1 MNWPRYETD
10 CAGRVLFL
18 QPLDVEILKID
29 TTLRT
34 TFIPV
39 KNSYERKLKLDAKM
53 TAKLNFLP
61 DTGK

>member
-10 CAGRVLFL
+10 CAGRVPFL

-34 TFIPV
+34 TFYSSE
-39 KNSYERKLKLDAKM
+39 KQLRKKIKIRR
-53 TAKLNFLP
+53 
-61 DTGK
+61 